1 MVKAD
6 KSPASGGPDFHAM
19 VEAAPDAI
27 LLVDGEGIIVYGN
40 EQSISLFGYSRAELI
55 GMSVDDL
62 VPASSRAPHPAQR
75 HQFRNQSESLSLK
88 RGREVAALT
97 REGREIPVAISLG
110 TLDSPSGRLT
120 VTIARD
126 VSIRVADDHKRD
138 RRALSAQLLLCAS
151 EIAVN
156 SGSVNE
162 ALQGVIDRVCEV
174 IGWPVGHAYEA
185 AQDEPGKLLATKLW
199 HMTDSQRF
207 ETFRRETESRV
218 FTVGVGLPGQ
228 VLESGTAVWLD
239 DLQARGGNFPR
250 AECAIAAGLGAAIAF
265 PVFVGEE
272 IVAILEFFAE
282 RPVPADQDLMQLLE
296 NVGRQVGRVFERR
309 RAERS
314 IAEGERQ
321 FRTLVQNVPGAIFRC
336 SDRPDQGWTFDYIS
350 DAIEPIS
357 GYKASD
363 FIGKPAAAFG
373 RIVHP
378 EDRKG
383 LDAAVRGAIIQGG
396 RFQAEYRIL
405 CKNGDARWMNVKGT
419 VTHYNVTCIP
429 LVDGVIFDIN
439 ERKEAE
445 AELERARESAEQ
457 ANIAKS
463 AFLANMSH
471 ELRTPLNAILGYSE
485 MLMEEA
491 ADLEQRALL
500 PDLKKINSAGSHLLG
515 LINDVLDLSKI
526 EAGRTEI
533 FAEDIDVETLL
544 NEVAATAQPLV
555 LKNSN
560 QLVVERVNKLGLAHQ
575 DLTKIRQALLNLLSN
590 AAKFTENGTITLRAG
605 RDARRTGDW
614 LRLEVIDTGIGIPAD
629 KIETLFEEFTQ
640 ADVSTTRKYG
650 GTGLGLAISR
660 RFCRMLGGDVVVKS
674 EPGKGSRFSIS
685 LPTVLPGMAEAA
697 DTSAAAMTVATPDEE
712 TLNEI
717 RLRGAGRTVLVIDD
731 DPEACEIIERFLV
744 RDGFEVVIANSGEE
758 GLRLAHT
765 IAPAAITL
773 DVMMPD
779 IDGWAVLRL
788 LKADPH
794 LRDTPVVMI
803 TMVDDKSKGYSLGAT
818 EFLTKPVER
827 GRLLSA
833 LERYRCETGPCPVL
847 LVEDDTD
854 TREMMARTLEK
865 FGWTV
870 TQAANGR
877 EALDVLEHDVPRL
890 ILLDL
895 MMPVM
900 DGFDFLMEMRARP
913 EWETIP
919 VIVVTAKNL
928 SDADRNL
935 LSGKVAQVLEKGA
948 YTRDELIRLVR
959 NLVAEGTAAN
969 SKS

>member
-1 MVKAD
+1 
-6 KSPASGGPDFHAM
+6 M

-40 EQSISLFGYSRAELI
+40 EQAISLFGYSRAELI

-62 VPASSRAPHPAQR
+62 VPAPSRATHPAQR
-75 HQFRNQSESLSLK
+75 DQFRNQSESLSLR

-110 TLDSPSGRLT
+110 ALDSPSGRLT

-126 VSIRVADDHKRD
+126 VSSRVADDHERD

-156 SGSVNE
+156 SASVNE
-162 ALQGVIDRVCEV
+162 ALQGVIDRVCEL

-199 HMTDSQRF
+199 HMTDAQRF

-218 FTVGVGLPGQ
+218 FTLGVGLPGQ
-228 VLESGTAVWLD
+228 VLESGTTVWLD
-239 DLQARGGNFPR
+239 DLRARRGNFPR
-250 AECAIAAGLGAAIAF
+250 AECAVAAGLGAAIAF
-265 PVFVGEE
+265 PVFVQEE
-272 IVAILEFFAE
+272 VVAILEFFAE

-314 IAEGERQ
+314 IAEAEHQ
-321 FRTLVQNVPGAIFRC
+321 FRTLVQNVPGAIYRY
-336 SDRPDQGWTFDYIS
+336 SDRPDQGWTFDYMS

-383 LDAAVRGAIIQGG
+383 LDAAVRGAIIHGG

-405 CKNGDARWMNVKGT
+405 CKNGNARWMNAKGT
-419 VTHYNVTCIP
+419 VTHDDVTGIQ

-491 ADLEQRALL
+491 ADLEQQALL

-526 EAGRTEI
+526 EAGRIEI
-533 FAEDIDVETLL
+533 YAEDIDVETLL

-560 QLVVERVNKLGLAHQ
+560 QLVVERLNELGLAHQ

-685 LPTVLPGMAEAA
+685 LPTILPGVAEAG
-697 DTSAAAMTVATPDEE
+697 DTSAAAVTVATPDEE

-731 DPEACEIIERFLV
+731 DPGACEIIERFLM

-794 LRDTPVVMI
+794 LRDIPVVMV

-928 SDADRNL
+928 TDADRNM

-959 NLVAEGTAAN
+959 NLVAESTAEN